1 MRMLGTWHQRFHVLN
16 AANHGAAIGD
26 PVRRKKVDPISTVP
40 QNLQMCNSSYAELLH
55 LLKRCH
61 KAISFNAGNF
71 PYDVEPLLAELEA
84 RLEKEFGSGND

>member
-1 MRMLGTWHQRFHVLN
+1 VGQEEINMTNLLSVTTVQ
-16 AANHGAAIGD
+16 AN
-26 PVRRKKVDPISTVP
+26 
-40 QNLQMCNSSYAELLH
+40 NSSYAELLH